1 MSNPVDHPDELIN
14 SYLDGMLT
22 AEQEARLNAWVK
34 ASAANASR
42 FATAVVFDTRL
53 GEFCRSAVDIG
64 LNPHGLELTEEKVSG
79 KPIHRR
85 RLTLLGGL
93 AAAVMFLTAAF
104 WWLPAGRVNAATELE
119 RLIALEPDS
128 TDRTYRIVN
137 LDPYPEQAEE
147 RRPPIDGAIL
157 YVRQPDK
164 YMLRRTFPD
173 GSVFLTGCDGRRN
186 WAVPPD
192 GAVRVSG
199 DPQRFRGP
207 LPGHHY
213 GLPFVNLKSD
223 LMQLREAYDLA
234 VLQQDQGG
242 LKGLVGFKKSHDYRG
257 PRQVMLWYEAG
268 SGVIRKMQFDGMP
281 QARGG
286 PNSVAV
292 DLVEQGRK
300 PADFYDHQSHHAE
313 NVTVVEE

>member
-1 MSNPVDHPDELIN
+1 MRESHEDPTGLIN
-14 SYLDGMLT
+14 GYLDGVLT
-22 AEQEARLNAWVK
+22 ADQEVALNDWVK
-34 ASAANASR
+34 ASQANALQ
-42 FATAVVFDTRL
+42 FAEAVAFDTRL
-53 GEFCRSAVDIG
+53 AEHCRGAAALALHSSDLHGKGKRPSTVR
-64 LNPHGLELTEEKVSG
+64 LN
-79 KPIHRR
+79 RR
-85 RLTLLGGL
+85 RLTFLGGL
-93 AAAVMFLTAAF
+93 AATIMMMMVAF
-104 WWLPAGRVNAATELE
+104 WWQPMGRLNAATELD

-128 TDRTYRIVN
+128 TDRTYRITN

-173 GSVFLTGCDGRRN
+173 GSVFLTGCDGLRS

-207 LPGHHY
+207 LPGHQY

-292 DLVEQGRK
+292 DLVEQERK
-300 PADFYDHQSHHAE
+300 LADFYNHQLHHAE
-313 NVTVVEE
+313 NVTVVQE